1 MNIHRKPPIGPV
13 PEWLWREQRMWHL
26 IERLAGFANQTEAE
40 PHIEWLYELRQRID
54 DVLERE
60 NTPLQP

>member
-1 MNIHRKPPIGPV
+1 
-13 PEWLWREQRMWHL
+13 MWHL